1 MKLVFV
7 CLGGAAGALC
17 RYLTSVLMAK
27 FTEEAVWATVTVN
40 LLGSFLIGI
49 VFIWLKNL
57 SNIELS
63 ENMRLLIMIGFL
75 GAFTTFSAYSVNL
88 YELINKNMKLA
99 VIYFIISNVGGLL
112 LFFAGVWI
120 ANKMHSS

>member
-1 MKLVFV
+1 
-7 CLGGAAGALC
+7 
-17 RYLTSVLMAK
+17 MAK

-75 GAFTTFSAYSVNL
+75 GAFTTFSAYSLNL